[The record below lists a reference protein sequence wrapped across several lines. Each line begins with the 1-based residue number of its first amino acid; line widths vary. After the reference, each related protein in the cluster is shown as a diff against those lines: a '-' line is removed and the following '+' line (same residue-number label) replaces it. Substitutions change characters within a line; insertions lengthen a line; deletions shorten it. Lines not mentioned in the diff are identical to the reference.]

1 MSNAM
6 IFRNHLKESGI
17 QVKEE
22 TEETGEVFFTIVG
35 TLAIGSPVI
44 FEVMIF
50 EDEHVI
56 DIRAIDFIN
65 VSSLLKRAG
74 LHQLLNKLNIY
85 CRYVKLTEKEGR
97 VTAVYSLPYS
107 EKEID
112 PGAVLEM
119 ISLMKQTIDGII
131 PEFYEL

>member
-6 IFRNHLKESGI
+6 IFRNHLKKLEI
-17 QVKEE
+17 QAKEE
-22 TEETGEVFFTIVG
+22 VEETGEVFFTIVG
-35 TLAIGSPVI
+35 TLTIGSPVV

-50 EDEHVI
+50 ENEHII
-56 DIRAIDFIN
+56 DIKAVDFIN
-65 VSSLLKRAG
+65 VLSLLKRAG
-74 LHQLLNKLNIY
+74 LHQLLNRLNIY
-85 CRYVKLTEKEGR
+85 CRYVKLTEREGR

-107 EKEID
+107 EKELD
-112 PGAVLEM
+112 PDTVLEM